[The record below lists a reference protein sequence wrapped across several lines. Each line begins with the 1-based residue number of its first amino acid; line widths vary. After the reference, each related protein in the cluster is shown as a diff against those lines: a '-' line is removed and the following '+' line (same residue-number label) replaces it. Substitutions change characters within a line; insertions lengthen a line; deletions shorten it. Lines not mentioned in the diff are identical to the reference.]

1 MTVRVAGP
9 RRGHRDTRADRLD
22 ERLGRRGPTPV
33 VRHLEQVDVWKVVCQ
48 QTRIDLLFDVPH
60 EQEPS
65 RPDLTEQ
72 HDRHVVDA
80 GAAVRRH
87 RGDLAA
93 DRPQHTQ
100 RDLIDGQAIACGQ
113 AESDRAVGSSQLPQ
127 PGGVSRSRAAHAGF
141 EHARDVVALQ
151 EEGEPGDVILVRMRE
166 DHGIDP
172 AIPRRDAAIECDQQ
186 SVRIRTAIDE
196 ESPAARAL
204 DEDGIALAD
213 IEDRHPRESR
223 RPDHDNGPGHGHA
236 DEEGADGGASCQSPG
251 LSKDMGVG
259 VAAVRDVGV
268 AAVRGAGAGTR
279 AGDRGRT

>member
-1 MTVRVAGP
+1 MTVGVASP
-9 RRGHRDTRADRLD
+9 RRGDCDTRADRLD
-22 ERLGRRGPTPV
+22 ERLGGRGPTPV
-33 VRHLEQVDVWKVVCQ
+33 VRHFEQVDVWKVVCQ
-48 QTRIDLLFDVPH
+48 QTRIDLLLDVPH

-72 HDRHVVDA
+72 YDRHVVDA
-80 GAAVRRH
+80 AAAVRRH

-141 EHARDVVALQ
+141 EDARDVVALQ

-166 DHGIDP
+166 DQGIDP
-172 AIPRRDAAIECDQQ
+172 TIPWRDAAIECDQQ
-186 SVRIRTAIDE
+186 SVRIWTAIDE